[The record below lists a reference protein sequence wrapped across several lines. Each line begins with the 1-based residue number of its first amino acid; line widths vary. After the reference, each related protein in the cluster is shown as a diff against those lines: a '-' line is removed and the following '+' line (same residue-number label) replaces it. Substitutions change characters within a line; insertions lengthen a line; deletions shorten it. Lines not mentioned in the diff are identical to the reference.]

1 MALINPNLDDV
12 KDFQAIPEGN
22 YKAKIVDVEYKTS
35 KEKGNPM
42 IVPKLDIETPDG
54 VRTRQ
59 AYLVIT
65 GAGAF
70 NFESFLRACN
80 FDELADQYRDP
91 AVDPKPPFDTDWIKG
106 IDIVVIVKSDTYNGR
121 ITDKIDGFLKA

>member
-1 MALINPNLDDV
+1 MAIINPNLADV
-12 KDFQAIPEGN
+12 KDLQAIPEGV
-22 YKAKIVDVEYKTS
+22 YAAVITEVSLKTS
-35 KEKGNPM
+35 KTGNPM
-42 IVPKLDIETPDG
+42 IVPKFTIQTPDG
-54 VRTRQ
+54 ERVRE

-91 AVDPKPPFDTDWIKG
+91 EVQPKPPFDTDWIHGMSIQLNIKA
-106 IDIVVIVKSDTYNGR
+106 DTYNGR